1 MSSHTRKYL
10 KIPGKRFVITKRIIE
25 DAISNTKSNSEAA
38 RWLEVTYNTY
48 KKWAKYYDVFEQ
60 HKNQSGVGVKRTRIN
75 TKYKLD
81 DILEGKYPDYPKYQ
95 LKRRLIDSGYMEEE
109 CSICSWNE
117 KRITDEV
124 ICLRLDFIDGNSNN
138 YNFENLRILCSN
150 CYFTN
155 VGNFINAKKF
165 CQ

>member
-1 MSSHTRKYL
+1 MSSQIRKYL
-10 KIPGKRFVITKRIIE
+10 KIPGKRFVMTKRIIE

-48 KKWAKYYDVFEQ
+48 KKWAKYYGIFEQ

-95 LKRRLIDSGYMEEE
+95 LKRRLKTSP
-109 CSICSWNE
+109 
-117 KRITDEV
+117 V
-124 ICLRLDFIDGNSNN
+124 
-138 YNFENLRILCSN
+138 
-150 CYFTN
+150 
-155 VGNFINAKKF
+155 
-165 CQ
+165 